1 MADDSAQRTSLAA
14 FKFRWLRSVAQLA
27 VRQAVPPSV
36 GIVAIMIVELI
47 DPKTWTIEASM
58 QYLAEAVGMTPRG
71 LRKIISALVKDKH
84 LVVDVGRGR
93 GVKNSFMPILP
104 DAVDQQKIGTPVH
117 ILRSEKPERSFPK
130 SGTVVPVFDSEK
142 PERSFPKTGTSV
154 PPIHNIPFSLPY
166 SPKAPITNDEEVL
179 LGFDQFEAV
188 FPISPIDS
196 RRAAQRA
203 WNGLSEEDKRHA
215 IEAAPHFVAEVRR
228 VERKLCAPATF
239 LRERRWEEFAL
250 KRDSAAPRDRRS
262 EFWIARGTAEY
273 SAWITR
279 ARAQKR
285 TIPEHQSS
293 ADGSFGFW
301 RRTKFPPGHQAHDEV
316 DCGSG
321 IDAGA
326 RQP

>member
-36 GIVAIMIVELI
+36 GIIAIMIAELI

-58 QYLAEAVGMTPRG
+58 QDLAEAVGMTPRG

-93 GVKNSFMPILP
+93 GVKNSFMPVLP
-104 DAVDQQKIGTPVH
+104 DAVDQQKIGTPVP
-117 ILRSEKPERSFPK
+117 ILRSEKA
-130 SGTVVPVFDSEK
+130 
-142 PERSFPKTGTSV
+142 ERSFPKTGTSV

-166 SPKAPITNDEEVL
+166 SPKAPIANDEEAL
-179 LGFDQFEAV
+179 LGFDQFKAV

-203 WNGLSEEDKRHA
+203 WNGLSEEDKRQA

-239 LRERRWEEFAL
+239 LRERRWEGFAL

-285 TIPEHQSS
+285 TIPERQSS

-301 RRTKFPPGHQAHDEV
+301 RRTKFPPGHQAPDEV

-326 RQP
+326 RLP